1 MELLSRSGW
10 HSNKNMAGSQCVKE
24 TLACFFKQKRSWRDK
39 MIADAVVPE
48 DWVITVDGFE
58 CETHMP
64 AAHEDSTK
72 WQGNCAVQ

>member
-1 MELLSRSGW
+1 
-10 HSNKNMAGSQCVKE
+10 
-24 TLACFFKQKRSWRDK
+24 